1 MRHFLSLTVSM
12 IFLIGPGLLLPQ
24 TPTNAGTAP
33 RKNSL
38 VGMWVAESA
47 QARSNNC
54 VLIAQE
60 PDGTLIASS
69 SGNRV
74 NFTQL
79 NTRFFTLE
87 FHADSPSCCS
97 HTFVGHLSKDRAT
110 FSGAWQSGPNQA
122 SLSETWRRVSQVSC
136 H

>member
-1 MRHFLSLTVSM
+1 MRRFLSLTVSM
-12 IFLIGPGLLLPQ
+12 ILIGPGLLPPQ
-24 TPTNAGTAP
+24 TPTNSGTAP

-38 VGMWVAESA
+38 VGVWVAVSA
-47 QARSNNC
+47 QAKFNNC

-60 PDGTLIASS
+60 TDGTLIASS

-74 NFTQL
+74 KVTQL
-79 NTRFFTLE
+79 NTGFFTLE
-87 FHADSPSCCS
+87 FHPDSPACCS
-97 HTFVGHLSKDRAT
+97 HTFIGHLSKDRAT
-110 FSGAWQSGPNQA
+110 FSGVWQSGPNQA